1 MRLILVHGMGRTPVS
16 MMPLARQ
23 LRRAGHE
30 AELVGYVPGVESFE
44 RIRNR
49 VRQRLV
55 EAGSHG
61 RPYAAIG
68 HSLGGIL
75 LRAALQEWPHDV
87 PLPERIVL
95 LGSPS
100 RPPRM
105 ARRFHRHFPYRWING
120 QSGQLLTRD
129 EFFTELPADVVP
141 CTVIAGTRG
150 WKRAGLF
157 FDGEPNDGVVAVD
170 EARPDGG
177 GHADF
182 HTLPVSHT
190 FMMNNR
196 RVRALLLQLLSG
208 ELRDSRGEQDP
219 R

>member
-1 MRLILVHGMGRTPVS
+1 

-30 AELVGYVPGVESFE
+30 PELVGYVPGVETFE
-44 RIRNR
+44 RIRSR

-55 EAGSHG
+55 EAGTAG
-61 RPYAAIG
+61 DRYAAIG
-68 HSLGGIL
+68 HSLGGVL
-75 LRAALQEWPHDV
+75 LRAALQEWPHGV
-87 PLPERIVL
+87 PLPEQLIL

-105 ARRFHRHFPYRWING
+105 ASRFHRHFPYRWING
-120 QSGQLLTRD
+120 QSGQLLTRS
-129 EFFTELPADVVP
+129 EFFSELPAAVVP
-141 CTVIAGTRG
+141 CTIIAGTRG

-157 FDGEPNDGVVAVD
+157 FDGAPNDGVVAVD
-170 EARPDGG
+170 EARPDSEEGV
-177 GHADF
+177 DF

-208 ELRDSRGEQDP
+208 EFRDSRGEQEP